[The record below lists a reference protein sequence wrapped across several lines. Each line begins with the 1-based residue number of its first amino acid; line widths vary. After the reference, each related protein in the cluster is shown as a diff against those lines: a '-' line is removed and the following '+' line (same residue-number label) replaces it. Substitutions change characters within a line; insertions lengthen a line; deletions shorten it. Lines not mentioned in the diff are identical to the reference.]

1 MPRFDPPREEIW
13 MEPAA
18 ADAVWGLFTPVL
30 GGAPEEKSFNAI
42 AGGEVEE
49 GAGDGAA
56 AEEGGL

>member
-1 MPRFDPPREEIW
+1 